1 MCVDTAEN
9 KPSKVWPAYLPL
21 QSNETAMWSREDHD
35 LEPPRG
41 RDGLK
46 RRKAARRNVGE
57 LQVLRDGEV
66 ARETDASLNRDDVE
80 ESEHRRASVLDFHDL
95 VTKRDKRFS
104 RK

>member
-1 MCVDTAEN
+1 MIILSEHIKTYQNMHAGEH
-9 KPSKVWPAYLPL
+9 
-21 QSNETAMWSREDHD
+21 HD

-66 ARETDASLNRDDVE
+66 ARETDSSLNRDDVE
-80 ESEHRRASVLDFHDL
+80 ESEHRRAAVFDFHDL
-95 VTKRDKRFS
+95 VRLRLGNAGSFPCTEGTL
-104 RK
+104 RKDP

>member
-1 MCVDTAEN
+1 MIIIHQYYGYNDLTRGIFMEMSSIYNMGRHA
-9 KPSKVWPAYLPL
+9 
-21 QSNETAMWSREDHD
+21 AMYHD

-66 ARETDASLNRDDVE
+66 ARETDSCLNRDDVE
-80 ESEHRRASVLDFHDL
+80 ESEHRRAALFVKCLNYI
-95 VTKRDKRFS
+95 
-104 RK
+104 

>member
-1 MCVDTAEN
+1 MHAGEH
-9 KPSKVWPAYLPL
+9 
-21 QSNETAMWSREDHD
+21 HD

-66 ARETDASLNRDDVE
+66 ARETDSSLNRDDVE

-95 VTKRDKRFS
+95 VTKQDMSYSRKRFPFLLAPTHI
-104 RK
+104 KTCFC

>member
-1 MCVDTAEN
+1 MFFLCHTF
-9 KPSKVWPAYLPL
+9 AYWKHAG
-21 QSNETAMWSREDHD
+21 EHHD

-66 ARETDASLNRDDVE
+66 ARETDSSLNRDDVE
-80 ESEHRRASVLDFHDL
+80 ESEHRRAPLFLTCVNELSRYMLKLATYKMCHSV
-95 VTKRDKRFS
+95 KYA
-104 RK
+104 